1 MKKAKAILALAL
13 TLMLAFSFAAC
24 GKASTEETESTEVIT
39 LTAGH
44 ADSTESIFQFG
55 LEAFKTKLEELSG
68 GTMTVNIY
76 PSGQLGTLKETLDQV
91 RMGTCDIAPI
101 GYSVLASYASDMGVL
116 DLPFLWDSYEHV
128 NNAFAGELGSYFAS
142 ELANSG
148 LEVVGWFSQGFREVT
163 SKPKIETLADMQNLK
178 IRVMSSDVY
187 TQTFTA
193 LGCAPMSVDF
203 SELFAALQQGT
214 VDGQENPMA
223 ILLAV
228 QIEQYHK
235 HLTLWNYLIDPLVL
249 YWNKREWERFP
260 PDVQDAIRTAAN
272 EATRYEKA
280 LVRAGLDDGQS
291 QRLLEETFHTAA
303 PVPDPVATLEAR
315 GVTVTRLT
323 AAEIEAFRAATA
335 AVTEKWIPRIGTAV
349 VEAARADMQP

>member
-1 MKKAKAILALAL
+1 MKVFPSKGYKQNQKETTIMKKAKAILALAL

-214 VDGQENPMA
+214 VDAQENPP
-223 ILLAV
+223 
-228 QIEQYHK
+228 
-235 HLTLWNYLIDPLVL
+235 LTIKDNSFY
-249 YWNKREWERFP
+249 E
-260 PDVQDAIRTAAN
+260 VQD
-272 EATRYEKA
+272 Y
-280 LVRAGLDDGQS
+280 LVMTNHTFYGAGVVFS
-291 QRLLEETFHTAA
+291 QETMNK
-303 PVPDPVATLEAR
+303 
-315 GVTVTRLT
+315 LT
-323 AAEIEAFRAATA
+323 DEQQQWVREAAEYACQSEQSECESWNADAVEFLQEAGMTVVELPADELRAAVSSVYDA
-335 AVTEKWIPRIGTAV
+335 YPQYDEL
-349 VEAARADMQP
+349 RAMIENAK